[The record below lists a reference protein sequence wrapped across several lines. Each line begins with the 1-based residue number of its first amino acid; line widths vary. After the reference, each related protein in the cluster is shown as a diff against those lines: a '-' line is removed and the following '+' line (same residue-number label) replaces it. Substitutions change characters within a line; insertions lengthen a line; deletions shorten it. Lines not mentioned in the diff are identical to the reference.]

1 MTIRTELDPWVEGYL
16 DYLTEVKRNSAGT
29 VKDVRCTL
37 RRVMGMM
44 QPIRP
49 NTALWELSLE
59 DYLQWLNA
67 ERRAGRSE
75 ACLAKYISHLRGLL
89 EYAWRSGR
97 SDRNVLDG
105 FSLKEGT
112 PRRKPAALTEDEAQ
126 RLLAACGRNTRAER
140 QDRVILLLLYG
151 CGLRT
156 HELCQLDVGDV
167 DTERRE
173 LRVHHGKG
181 DRSRVIP
188 IPGAVF
194 TELLA
199 YLHERGGKRGPLL
212 RTEHKRVRLDQKAV
226 GNAVRRA
233 AEAAG
238 FKRLI
243 VPKMLRHAYATHLMD
258 AGVDL
263 AIIASLMGHRSP
275 TETGVYLHVLED
287 KAQSAV
293 DQLTGEEGIFL

>member
-1 MTIRTELDPWVEGYL
+1 MSIRTELDPWVEGYL
-16 DYLTEVKRNSAGT
+16 DYLTEVKRNSPGT
-29 VKDVRCTL
+29 VKDVRCTF
-37 RRVMGMM
+37 RRVTGMM
-44 QPIRP
+44 AGIRP
-49 NTALWELSLE
+49 NVALWDLSLE
-59 DYLQWLNA
+59 DYLHWLNH
-67 ERRAGRSE
+67 ERYHGRSE
-75 ACLAKYISHLRGLL
+75 ASLAKHISHLRGLL

-112 PRRKPAALTEDEAQ
+112 SRRQPKALTETEAQ
-126 RLLAACGRNTRAER
+126 QLIAACGRATPR
-140 QDRVILLLLYG
+140 QRRDRTILLLLYG

-156 HELCQLDVGDV
+156 QELCQLNLADV

-173 LRVHHGKG
+173 LRIEHGKG
-181 DRSRVIP
+181 DRSRVVP
-188 IPGAVF
+188 IPAAVF

-199 YLHERGGKRGPLL
+199 YLHERRGKRGPLL
-212 RTEHKRVRLDQKAV
+212 RTEQKRARVDQKAV
-226 GNAVRRA
+226 SNAVRTA

-238 FKRLI
+238 FSKLI

-263 AIIASLMGHRSP
+263 AVIASLMGHRSP

-287 KAQSAV
+287 KAQGAV
-293 DQLTGEEGIFL
+293 DQLTGEEGMPL